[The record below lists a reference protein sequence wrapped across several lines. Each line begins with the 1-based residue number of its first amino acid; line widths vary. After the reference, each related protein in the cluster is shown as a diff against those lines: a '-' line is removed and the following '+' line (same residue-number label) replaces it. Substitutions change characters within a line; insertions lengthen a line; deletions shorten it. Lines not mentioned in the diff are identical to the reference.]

1 MNDKIGVKNEYAMKM
16 DIMVYTSINR
26 KKKTRHYTLLK
37 HYTFTHSQNHKRTEE
52 QPI

>member
-26 KKKTRHYTLLK
+26 KKKNAPLHFTQTLHIHTLTK
-37 HYTFTHSQNHKRTEE
+37 S
-52 QPI
+52 